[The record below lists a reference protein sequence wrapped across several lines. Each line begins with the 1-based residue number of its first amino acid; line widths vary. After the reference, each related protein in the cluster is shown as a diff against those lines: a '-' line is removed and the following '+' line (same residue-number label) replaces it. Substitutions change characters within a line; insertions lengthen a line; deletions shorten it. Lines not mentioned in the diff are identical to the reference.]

1 MNTLDFAQVVR
12 EDFPILKQKVH
23 GKPLIYFDSAATSQ
37 KPQTVIDAISHYY
50 MHECGTVHRG
60 VYQLSS
66 HSTQKYHAVRSRTAQ
81 FIGAGSSEEVIFTRG
96 TTEGINLVASGYRGK
111 RVILSQMEHHSNI
124 VPWQL
129 VGAEIRVIPINDR
142 AELDLEA
149 LEALLKEGA
158 DLVSIAHIANSTGTV
173 NPIKTIIDMAHK
185 SGAKVL
191 IDAAQSPAHLPLN
204 VTQLDCDYLAFSS
217 HKAFGPT
224 GLGVLYA
231 KREHLQDLY
240 PVQGG
245 GDMIERVTFE
255 KTLYGQPPLKFE
267 AGTPP
272 IAQVIGWGAAIE
284 YIDGLGLRAIQ
295 QHEEAL
301 TQYALEKLRPI
312 EGIRFIGDAVNR
324 SSIISFVIEGVHNL
338 DLATCLDLDGIA
350 IRSGHQCAQPLLD
363 HFNLTGTC
371 RISFAPF
378 NTTVEIDQ
386 FILSLKKA
394 IDTLRG

>member
-1 MNTLDFAQVVR
+1 MNIIDFAQVVR
-12 EDFPILKQKVH
+12 KDFPILKQRVY

-37 KPQTVIDAISHYY
+37 KPRVVINAISHYY

-60 VYQLSS
+60 VYYLCSQ
-66 HSTQKYHAVRSRTAQ
+66 STQKYHTVRRRTAQ
-81 FIGAGSSEEVIFTRG
+81 FIGAKSSEEIIFTRG
-96 TTEGINLVASGYRGK
+96 TTEGINFVASGYRGK
-111 RVILSQMEHHSNI
+111 RVIISQMEHHSNI

-129 VGAEIRVIPINDR
+129 AEAKIRVIPINDQ

-149 LEALLKEGA
+149 FEALLKEGV

-231 KREHLQDLY
+231 KQEHLRDLS
-240 PVQGG
+240 PVLGG

-255 KTLYGQPPLKFE
+255 KTLYGQPPIKFE
-267 AGTPP
+267 AGTPA
-272 IAQVIGWGAAIE
+272 IAQVIGWGVAIE
-284 YIDGLGLRAIQ
+284 YIDRLGLKAIQ
-295 QHEEAL
+295 KHEKAL
-301 TQYALEKLRPI
+301 TQYALKKLRSI
-312 EGIRFIGDAVNR
+312 EEVRFIGDAANR
-324 SSIISFVIEGVHNL
+324 SSIISFVIEGVHHL
-338 DLATCLDLDGIA
+338 DLATSLDLDGIA

-363 HFNLTGTC
+363 HFNLKGTC

-378 NTTVEIDQ
+378 NTIEEIDQ

-394 IDTLRG
+394 IETLGR